1 MSEPYVVLAGATGN
15 QGGRTAAAL
24 VESGAGVRAL
34 VRPGANAAG
43 LQALGVDVVPV
54 DMDDVTALA
63 AACKGATCVVSTL
76 GGLRDVILERQSLLL
91 DAAVAADVSRFIS
104 SDYSADYTK
113 TQPGGNR
120 NFDLRREFMGRA
132 DRAQIATTSIFN
144 GAFLDMLGAEMP
156 IIQPRIRR
164 VLYWGDRYQPLD
176 FTTRD
181 DAPSTRQGGGRRLST
196 ADSAHRRRHR
206 ERLRH
211 RRHDERGH
219 RPELPAAARRRPA
232 LPRGTDPRHADPRAT
247 ASRGVPDLA
256 RHAVHARP
264 VQRRRQTHPPG
275 QRPLPGTRMDIAED
289 PARTALQHQPAHA
302 RLTTLAHAPD
312 TTGSSRPRPGRRP
325 P

>member
-91 DAAVAADVSRFIS
+91 DAAVAAEVSRFIS

-181 DAPSTRQGGGRRLST
+181 DVAQYT
-196 ADSAHRRRHR
+196 ARVAGDDSAPRI
-206 ERLRH
+206 LRIA
-211 RRHDERGH
+211 GATVSASGI
-219 RPELPAAARRRPA
+219 AATMSEVTAQSYQPLRAGGLRS
-232 LPRGTDPRHADPRAT
+232 LGVLIRAT
-247 ASRGVPDLA
+247 QILA
-256 RHAVHARP
+256 P
-264 VQRRRQTHPPG
+264 QQ
-275 QRPLPGTRMDIAED
+275 AEVFPTWQGMQYMRD
-289 PARTALQHQPAHA
+289 QFSGAA
-302 RLTTLAHAPD
+302 RLTPLD
-312 TTGSSRPRPGRRP
+312 NDRYPGLEWTSLKTRLVQRYSTSP
-325 P
+325 PTPA